1 MATQAKDW
9 IEIYNVSQSIL
20 HPSCADRP
28 PAERWKCVWPQYVL
42 PKISNPWFMLSARF
56 DAYGAVLETTE
67 TDIWMDSFNFLWPFG
82 DENLNVWGR
91 AQGEVVESLPTP
103 DQLHSAVFQPGCV
116 THCGQ
121 MQGTATTDA
130 CTPMILSG
138 QCHACLSLSLLAR
151 PCVESDHSIDYSTPR
166 CVSAQERSTAP

>member
-1 MATQAKDW
+1 MQGNAGPPAFEKGASMAMQAKDW

-28 PAERWKCVWPQYVL
+28 LAERWKCVWPQYVL

-56 DAYGAVLETTE
+56 DAYGAVLETTD
-67 TDIWMDSFNFLWPFG
+67 TGIWMDSFNFLWPFG
-82 DENLNVWGR
+82 DENLNAWGR
-91 AQGEVVESLPTP
+91 AQGEVVGSLPTP
-103 DQLHSAVFQPGCV
+103 DQPHSAVFQPGCV

-121 MQGTATTDA
+121 MQGTSSTDA

-138 QCHACLSLSLLAR
+138 QCHACLSLFPSSPVCR
-151 PCVESDHSIDYSTPR
+151 V
-166 CVSAQERSTAP
+166 